1 MFKSSTQAQP
11 EEFDAAIVTNSVL
24 VIALSNIGK
33 GYEWKVLDNLSN
45 CSSAYSIS
53 LVFNI
58 KYSKYGWRYTARETT
73 TKLAIVDMLAYR
85 ILVLGHI
92 LYSAISGASSTA

>member
-33 GYEWKVLDNLSN
+33 GYEWKG
-45 CSSAYSIS
+45 
-53 LVFNI
+53 
-58 KYSKYGWRYTARETT
+58 K
-73 TKLAIVDMLAYR
+73 
-85 ILVLGHI
+85 
-92 LYSAISGASSTA
+92 